1 MAIYKLGDIV
11 KIKRGDPK
19 LAGKHLKKIQG
30 KYPLI
35 AGTGQN
41 NGIISY
47 INHWKFKKGITI
59 SRVGTAGKVFYHNYK
74 FNINS
79 VAYFLDII
87 SKQNINEKYLFFLL
101 KTKEQLIISKL
112 SGSAQRHL
120 KSSVLLNISINIP
133 PLNTQNSIIDIIEP
147 HEELFLRHNHLV
159 RIDTIENAEKDIKT
173 LIDIIEPIEQ
183 LKNTINKI
191 KLILK
196 KHLILIYKLNQSSK
210 EPIKNQIIIKNKKYK
225 NEKFYCPTSL
235 VSELSLNKEN
245 LILLDQT
252 KKPSRADLTIEDNSF
267 IFSKIIGE
275 NKLMIFSKAPNIV
288 FSTGFFNIKS
298 KNETND
304 HLLSFLLSND
314 FIYQKNQLQTGT
326 LMQSLNKENLN
337 KIFIKK
343 DILYSNNLFS
353 QLSNLIN
360 LEKNINSILKK
371 ILKIFI

>member
-1 MAIYKLGDIV
+1 MAIYKLEEIIQVISGNS
-11 KIKRGDPK
+11 K
-19 LAGKHLKKIQG
+19 LTKKYVDANNG
-30 KYPLI
+30 EF
-35 AGTGQN
+35 GVVSSSSFN
-41 NGIISY
+41 NGIFGY
-47 INHWKFKKGITI
+47 INTFMYEKGITI
-59 SRVGTAGKVFYHNYK
+59 SKDGSIGNVFWQDK
-74 FNINS
+74 PFSINTG
-79 VAYFLDII
+79 AFLVKPKDLSI
-87 SKQNINEKYLFFLL
+87 INEKYLFFLL
-101 KTKEQLIISKL
+101 KTKEKRLKQIGDGSVIKHIYAKDINNLEAIIPD
-112 SGSAQRHL
+112 L
-120 KSSVLLNISINIP
+120 K
-133 PLNTQNSIIDIIEP
+133 TQNSI
-147 HEELFLRHNHLV
+147 
-159 RIDTIENAEKDIKT
+159 
-173 LIDIIEPIEQ
+173 IDIIEPIEQ